1 MGDSN
6 TPINTGVS
14 VHHHTQASSQ
24 GGALVMTGTN
34 PTEIQLDATGVF
46 IPIGALY

>member
-14 VHHHTQASSQ
+14 VHHHSQASSQ
-24 GGALVMTGTN
+24 GGSLKGN
-34 PTEIQLDATGVF
+34 LTEIETVDGSGVYVPLEATF
-46 IPIGALY
+46 